1 MLEFYYDFLDVF
13 VSRRDF
19 ELIQMDTDSNYLAI
33 PGDSIEDVVRLELR
47 EKFEPCRNQW
57 LAWDKRSGHTPGLF
71 KLEFDGDRAIA
82 LCNKAYY
89 VDGERSEGKKKH
101 SAKEMSARHNDLTW
115 GRYKAT
121 L

>member
-1 MLEFYYDFLDVF
+1 MTSSTCSSPGATLRWF
-13 VSRRDF
+13 RWTR
-19 ELIQMDTDSNYLAI
+19 IQITW
-33 PGDSIEDVVRLELR
+33 PPHSIKNVVRLELR

-57 LAWDKRSGHTPGLF
+57 LAWDKWSGHIPGLF